1 MNIIEFSTRE
11 DYLLAEEDKP
21 IPTKL
26 NIPEWFKKL
35 KHTKDYV
42 TVKGCMPFMETL
54 TTGYLLKLPQDIDV
68 KYKIE
73 VINPETKE
81 KKIDSFIHYSLRD
94 NFETFNSNHYE
105 RLNLNYGYPS
115 ERHNPKQLEGNPL
128 LKKQENTFLGKIM
141 NPWIIKTPPGY
152 SCLFIPPLNN
162 ADDRFSIIPGIVE
175 TDVYNTYINFP
186 YVINGDKYKTL
197 DTVLNKGIPYVQIIP
212 FKKESWKMKI
222 TSENEQKK
230 FNTNLKIHTRLI
242 RSYKDFFWRKI
253 KWE

>member
-1 MNIIEFSTRE
+1 MNIIEFSTKK

-35 KHTKDYV
+35 KHTKDYG
-42 TVKGCMPFMETL
+42 TIKGCMPFMETL
-54 TTGYLLKLPQDIDV
+54 TTGYLLKLPQDINIR
-68 KYKIE
+68 YNIE
-73 VINPETKE
+73 VINNETKE
-81 KKIDSFIHYSLRD
+81 KKFDTFIDYPLQG
-94 NFETFNSNHYE
+94 NFEVFNSKVSE
-105 RLNLNYGYPS
+105 KINLNYGFPS
-115 ERHNPKQLEGNPL
+115 EKHSPEQLEGSPL
-128 LKKQENTFLGKIM
+128 LNKHKNFLLPKIM

-162 ADDRFSIIPGIVE
+162 ADDRFSIISGIVE
-175 TDVYNTYINFP
+175 TDVYNTHINFP

-197 DTVLNKGIPYVQIIP
+197 DTILNKGIPYVQIIP

-222 TSENEQKK
+222 TSEDDQKK
-230 FNTNLKIHTRLI
+230 FNTHLKINTRVLRAYRDI
-242 RSYKDFFWRKI
+242 FWRKI